1 LEFPA
6 DGLGTEIECPTCHQQ
21 TMLHRTVAQPTL
33 DAAEIEE
40 QIKALEV
47 DQTKDKILNALA
59 GPRIIAFLLA
69 GLCTI
74 VAVILN
80 NCPKLQVANWDFRF
94 SVAGLCLMGFALISP
109 LMVKWAFDRGA
120 TAIEIRDRRSEANR
134 KRDEELEFQRRIRE
148 NPFQCPK
155 CESLDIVTYHPSK
168 PVVFTP
174 MSFTGI
180 LAGGIANAM
189 ANKIFTVERVCRNC
203 GCRWPAP
210 EYE

>member
-1 LEFPA
+1 
-6 DGLGTEIECPTCHQQ
+6 
-21 TMLHRTVAQPTL
+21 MLHRTVAQPTL

-74 VAVILN
+74 VAAIIDNAIWVL
-80 NCPKLQVANWDFRF
+80 RF
-94 SVAGLCLMGFALISP
+94 AVAGLCLIGFATLSAFI
-109 LMVKWAFDRGA
+109 VKLAFRRGA